1 MATPGDRAQR
11 AVGALTVPEE
21 GDSVTT
27 VAAPVLMAEHISR
40 SFGAVAALRDASI
53 RIGEGEILGM
63 VGDNGAG
70 KSTLLKV
77 LAGVVVPD
85 SGRVVLDGVE
95 LVHRGPQDALNSGI
109 ETVYQDLALVD
120 TMTAYQNV
128 YMGREALS
136 RSRLLRMLNMVD
148 DRTMRRGA
156 REVLDDLGV
165 KIPSVN
171 ANVKQMSG
179 GQRQCLAIARA
190 VLWGRR
196 IVILDEPTAALGVH
210 ESQQVLELVSRLGER
225 RVSVILVTHNMQHL
239 MTVADHVTVMRLG
252 RTVANRAIKD
262 TTTEEIVGLITGAL
276 PPDPEATDVETGD
289 GSSVPTTGSPSR

>member
-1 MATPGDRAQR
+1 MKPGQ
-11 AVGALTVPEE
+11 
-21 GDSVTT
+21 
-27 VAAPVLMAEHISR
+27 PVLVAEHITR

-53 RIGEGEILGM
+53 SIAEGQILGL

-70 KSTLLKV
+70 KSTLIKV
-77 LAGVVVPD
+77 LAGVVTPD
-85 SGRVVLDGVE
+85 SGRITLDGAD
-95 LVHRGPQDALNSGI
+95 LTHKGPQDALNSGI

-120 TMTAYQNV
+120 TMAAYQNV
-128 YMGREALS
+128 YMGREVLAKS
-136 RSRLLRMLNMVD
+136 VFLRVFNKVD
-148 DRTMRRGA
+148 DRAMRKGA

-210 ESQQVLELVSRLGER
+210 ESGQVLDLVSRLRER
-225 RVSVILVTHNMQHL
+225 QVSVILVTHNMQHL
-239 MTVADHVTVMRLG
+239 MQVADRVTVMRLG
-252 RTVANRAIKD
+252 RTIAHRTVKD
-262 TTTEEIVGLITGAL
+262 TTVEEIVGLITGAL
-276 PPDPEATDVETGD
+276 PPDGETAEAAEATETAETAGLPDGD
-289 GSSVPTTGSPSR
+289 DPAADAVGSSPPASR

>member
-1 MATPGDRAQR
+1 MTSGK
-11 AVGALTVPEE
+11 
-21 GDSVTT
+21 
-27 VAAPVLMAEHISR
+27 PVLVAEHISR

-53 RIGEGEILGM
+53 SIAEGQILGL

-70 KSTLLKV
+70 KSTLIKI
-77 LAGVVVPD
+77 LAGVVTPD
-85 SGRVVLDGVE
+85 SGRITLDGAD
-95 LVHRGPQDALNSGI
+95 LTHKGPQDALNSGI

-120 TMTAYQNV
+120 TMAAYQNV
-128 YMGREALS
+128 YMGREVLS
-136 RSRLLRMLNMVD
+136 RSPFFRIFNKVD
-148 DRTMRRGA
+148 DRAMRKGA
-156 REVLDDLGV
+156 RDVLDDLGV

-210 ESQQVLELVSRLGER
+210 ESEQVLDLTSRLRER

-239 MTVADHVTVMRLG
+239 MQVADRVTVMRLG
-252 RTVANRAIKD
+252 RTIAHRSIKD
-262 TTTEEIVGLITGAL
+262 TTVEEIVGLITGAL
-276 PPDPEATDVETGD
+276 PPDEETASLVSGDESEQEAVESTPPAG
-289 GSSVPTTGSPSR
+289 R